1 MIIYRY
7 IGRSSES
14 KPRLLLAVS
23 MGIVRNKSATKA
35 QSGTDLM
42 SSKCM
47 RSLAALGRTKIFTC
61 FEPENEGFIVR
72 EMFGRNPKTE
82 PRCFKSPF
90 LMGGDWKG
98 LRGTCT
104 AAPCVSALVNFPGCP
119 SALPLRLRFHWLQAR
134 FCVLCGDLEGRD
146 HLPVHRGT
154 AGFGGKGKEHDGSY
168 QPPIRNFL

>member
-1 MIIYRY
+1 MITD

-14 KPRLLLAVS
+14 KPQLLLALS
-23 MGIVRNKSATKA
+23 RGIIWNKSAPKA

-72 EMFGRNPKTE
+72 EMFGRNQNFKTE

-90 LMGGDWKG
+90 
-98 LRGTCT
+98 
-104 AAPCVSALVNFPGCP
+104 
-119 SALPLRLRFHWLQAR
+119 
-134 FCVLCGDLEGRD
+134 
-146 HLPVHRGT
+146 
-154 AGFGGKGKEHDGSY
+154 
-168 QPPIRNFL
+168 